1 MAKAVVNGI
10 NVHYQVRG
18 AGSDI
23 MLVHG
28 VTSCLAQWY
37 MEILPALTKRHRVTA
52 YDLRGHGLT
61 DITPTGYTSD
71 GLARDLLALMDHLGI
86 ETTCVVGHSF
96 GGAVA
101 LHAALM
107 QPERF
112 RGIVLLDVGLACLR
126 YLRVITEW
134 EGWKTHGEELAP
146 FGITL
151 ERLLEIDA
159 RQDVSEFIKLSL
171 SVPFQSGLRKGLSP
185 MTPRL
190 RRLLDDTRIGS
201 EFREIAGLTEA
212 SLSQIATPV
221 LAVYGGTSPYGK
233 MAEHLGRL
241 LPRCHYVLL
250 PDTDHFYAVEEPALV
265 VQHISP
271 FLADPEAVVAKSSQ
285 AFAL

>member
-1 MAKAVVNGI
+1 MAKALVNGI
-10 NVHYQVRG
+10 TVHYQTRG
-18 AGSDI
+18 TGPDV

-28 VTSCLAQWY
+28 ITSCLAQWY
-37 MEILPALTKRHRVTA
+37 VEILPALTRQYRVTA

-61 DITPTGYTSD
+61 EITPSGYSSD
-71 GLARDLLALMDHLGI
+71 ALALDLLALMDHLGI
-86 ETTCVVGHSF
+86 ERTCIVAHSF

-107 QPERF
+107 RPERF

-126 YLRVITEW
+126 HLRVMTEW
-134 EGWKTHGEELAP
+134 EGWKTHGQALAP
-146 FGITL
+146 YGITL

-171 SVPFQSGLRKGLSP
+171 SVPFQAGLRKGLSP

-190 RRLLDDTRIGS
+190 RRLLDETRIGS

-212 SLSQIATPV
+212 SLTRIMTPV

-233 MAEHLGRL
+233 MAAHLSRL
-241 LPRCHYVLL
+241 LPRCRYELL

-271 FLADPEAVVAKSSQ
+271 FLADPEAAVENLSQ
-285 AFAL
+285 LT

>member
-1 MAKAVVNGI
+1 MAKALVNGI
-10 NVHYQVRG
+10 SVHYQTRG
-18 AGSDI
+18 TGADV

-28 VTSCLAQWY
+28 ITSCLAQWY
-37 MEILPALTKRHRVTA
+37 VEILPALTRQYRVTA

-61 DITPTGYTSD
+61 EITPSGYSSD
-71 GLARDLLALMDHLGI
+71 ALALDLLALMDHLGI
-86 ETTCVVGHSF
+86 ERTCVVAHSF

-107 QPERF
+107 RPERF

-126 YLRVITEW
+126 HLRVMTEW
-134 EGWKTHGEELAP
+134 EGWKTHGQALAP
-146 FGITL
+146 YGITL

-171 SVPFQSGLRKGLSP
+171 SVPFQAGLRKGLSP

-190 RRLLDDTRIGS
+190 RRLLDETRIGS

-212 SLSQIATPV
+212 SLTQIMTPV

-233 MAEHLGRL
+233 MAAHLSRL
-241 LPRCHYVLL
+241 LPRCRHELL

-271 FLADPEAVVAKSSQ
+271 FLVDPEAAVENLSQ
-285 AFAL
+285 LT